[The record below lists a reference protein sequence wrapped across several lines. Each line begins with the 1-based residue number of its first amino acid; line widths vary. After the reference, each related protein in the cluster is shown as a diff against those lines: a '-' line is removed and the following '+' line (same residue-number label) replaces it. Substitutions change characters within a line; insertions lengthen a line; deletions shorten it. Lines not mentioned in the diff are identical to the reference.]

1 MRRVLV
7 LAVLVLASTATAAV
21 PASIV
26 AAQAEPLPPVAAPG
40 DVGPGPATYAVGR
53 RTIEIAAAPDR
64 TLTVDV
70 WYPVDAPDAAGVGPS
85 VYEFPGI
92 SYPSTVALAEPVA
105 SSDGPFPLVAY
116 SHGSGG
122 LRYVAGFFTE
132 ALAARGFVV
141 AAPEHTGNTAID
153 FVAKSR
159 ATRKEI
165 AHFRPADVQATI
177 TGMLARSADPAD
189 PLAGRIDADRIGVA
203 GHSAGGYGALTA
215 VAGFDTVPADPR
227 IDAVVAM
234 APVVPADA
242 KRVDIPTM
250 VISGTLDTATTI
262 AEQTERAWK
271 IIPGRPL
278 YRVDLKDAGHH
289 SFDDVC
295 FYQDLLPSFPDLPE
309 LIVEYVDGFAKGA
322 CRPKHLEI
330 GEAHR
335 LIDRYAIGFL
345 ERYVA
350 GDRTAAKFL
359 QRTQPKIVKLEVK
372 R

>member
-1 MRRVLV
+1 MRRLLVLV
-7 LAVLVLASTATAAV
+7 LAAGTLAAL
-21 PASIV
+21 PASV
-26 AAQAEPLPPVAAPG
+26 GGAQSEPPPPVPAPG
-40 DVGPGPATYAVGR
+40 DVGPGTADYAVGR
-53 RTIEIAAAPDR
+53 RTIEIVAAPDR

-70 WYPVDAPDAAGVGPS
+70 WYPVDEADAAGVAPS

-92 SYPSTVALAEPVA
+92 SYPSSVALAEPVA
-105 SSDGPFPLVAY
+105 SADGPFPLVVY

-122 LRYVAGFFTE
+122 LRYVAAFFTE

-153 FVAKSR
+153 AVAGTA
-159 ATRKEI
+159 ATRKEV
-165 AHFRPADVQATI
+165 ARLRPADVQSTI
-177 TGMLARSADPAD
+177 TGMLAASADPAD
-189 PLAGRIDADRIGVA
+189 PMSGRIDEEKIGVT
-203 GHSAGGYGALTA
+203 GHSAGGYGVFTA
-215 VAGFDTVPADPR
+215 VAGFEDVPADPR

-234 APVVPADA
+234 APVVPPEAED
-242 KRVDIPTM
+242 VDVPTM

-278 YRVDLKDAGHH
+278 YRVDLKGAGHQ
-289 SFDDVC
+289 SFSDVC
-295 FYQDLLPSFPDLPE
+295 FYEDLLPSFPELPD
-309 LIVEYVDGFAKGA
+309 LIVDYLETFAAQA
-322 CRPKHLEI
+322 CTPKFLEI
-330 GEAHR
+330 EEAHR

-350 GDRTAAKFL
+350 GDRSAAKL
-359 QRTQPKIVKLEVK
+359 LKRTEPKIVQLQVK